1 MTARISVFL
10 FALGLSASA
19 FARDEYTRHFDK
31 TLSIRSGARVMIEN
45 KFGDI
50 SIHTHP
56 QQDVDIHADI
66 RVSASDSNQA
76 KQYADRVEILVEP
89 SSELSIRTRYPETQ
103 TSVLGM
109 HWSNVSFS
117 VHYELTIPES
127 SPLSV
132 RNAFGGVAVTGVR
145 ASSDVITSHGELTF
159 HDGRGSQRLENSF
172 ARIEVKNN
180 LGDVTVETSNGAVDA
195 SDVKGALSIRD
206 RFASLTMARIS
217 SGVTVSN
224 TNGGVQVNDCG
235 GPGDIRNSFGEVSIH
250 GYRGDL
256 TVSDTNG
263 KVEATD
269 VSGSANLKTTFGA
282 VQFSNIAHDLAIR
295 SNNSRVSGSNVGGSI
310 TIVNSFGP
318 TEVSDVRRDVRIES
332 GNASVVVQKAGGS
345 ASIKTSFGMIQ
356 ATDIGGSVS
365 AENSNGSVKV
375 SNAKG
380 AQVITSFGS
389 VSLDGI
395 SGPIQ
400 VENQNGT
407 VDAGSTLRGSCQPI
421 SIRTSFSTLRVR
433 LQPDASYRVSAKTS
447 FGKIRSEFP
456 LTVSGSLSN
465 DEVNGSLG
473 SGRCEMRLSDNNGT
487 IEIVK
492 SGQ

>member
-1 MTARISVFL
+1 MTARISLYL
-10 FALGLSASA
+10 FALALSTSA
-19 FARDEYTRHFDK
+19 FARDEYTRHFDQ
-31 TLSIRSGARVMIEN
+31 TLSLRSGERVIIEN

-50 SIHTHP
+50 VIRTHP
-56 QQDVDIHADI
+56 QQDATIHADI
-66 RVSASDSNQA
+66 RVSAGDSNQA

-89 SSELSIRTRYPETQ
+89 SSELSIRTRYPDTQ
-103 TSVLGM
+103 RSVLGV

-117 VHYELTIPES
+117 VHYEITVPEN

-132 RNAFGGVAVTGVR
+132 RNAFGAVAVTG
-145 ASSDVITSHGELTF
+145 AKANSDIVTSHGDLTF
-159 HDGRGSQRLENSF
+159 HDGRGTQHLENSF
-172 ARIEVKNN
+172 GRIEAANN
-180 LGDVTVETSNGAVDA
+180 TGDVTVETSNGAVDA
-195 SDVKGALSIRD
+195 ADVKGALSIRD
-206 RFASLTMARIS
+206 RFASLTLARVS
-217 SGVTVSN
+217 NGVTVSN

-235 GPGDIRNSFGEVSIH
+235 GVGDIRNSFGEVSIH
-250 GYRGDL
+250 GFRGDL
-256 TVSDTNG
+256 TVNDTNG

-269 VSGSANLKTTFGA
+269 VNGSANLKTTFGA
-282 VQFSNIAHDLAIR
+282 VQFANITHELAIKC
-295 SNNSRVSGSNVGGSI
+295 NNSRVSGSNVGGSV

-318 TEVSDVRRDVRIES
+318 TEVSDVRHNVRIES
-332 GNASVVVQKAGGS
+332 GNGNVIVQKAGGTS
-345 ASIKTSFGMIQ
+345 GIKTSFGMVQ
-356 ATDIGGSVS
+356 LTDIGGAVSV
-365 AENSNGSVKV
+365 ENRNGSVKV

-421 SIRTSFSTLRVR
+421 SIRTSFSTLRVG
-433 LQPDASYRVSAKTS
+433 LQPDASYRVSARTS

-456 LTVSGSLSN
+456 LTVAGSLSN
-465 DEVNGSLG
+465 DEVNGTLG
-473 SGRCEMRLSDNNGT
+473 SGRCEMRLTDNNGI

-492 SGQ
+492 SGE